1 MKAIL
6 LLSPFTLQP
15 TIAAVTPSPA
25 AGWGKSPLS
34 SSLSRNGV
42 EAAIRSSE
50 KLSPHSLVGIVRQ
63 KNYITIFLLL
73 LGYEYQLNVEPTI
86 IGRIFN

>member
-34 SSLSRNGV
+34 PEMESKQQF
-42 EAAIRSSE
+42 AAAKNYPLIRSLE
-50 KLSPHSLVGIVRQ
+50 LFVR
-63 KNYITIFLLL
+63 K
-73 LGYEYQLNVEPTI
+73 I
-86 IGRIFN
+86 ILPFFFFYWDMNTN